1 MFVFVLLLRLRD
13 IKFPLLRRVR
23 VSREPINDLLFEEN
37 QSSNLLGTNKQF
49 FVFVEKKEN

>member
-1 MFVFVLLLRLRD
+1 MFVLLLRFTD

-37 QSSNLLGTNKQF
+37 QSSHLLGTNKQF